1 MKRTYLLMPLIL
13 IFSVISIKLMAQ
25 NHSVA
30 RQWND
35 VLLAAIRGDLARPT
49 VHARNLFQISAA
61 MYDAWAI
68 YDDQAATYL
77 TGNSVNGFGC
87 ELNNFLPFSNV
98 PLADQ
103 RKQAISYAAFRM
115 LLHRFEF
122 APDRVEIRAMAEAKM
137 QELGYDISITSTN
150 YSTGS
155 PAALGNY
162 IAQCYINYGL
172 QDGANEE
179 FDYVNFYYEPVNDPL
194 APTSSGNALITDFNR
209 WQPLALSV
217 FIDQSGNVVS
227 DGARDFLGA
236 EWGNVMPF
244 SLTNGDKSNFERDGD
259 AYHVYRD
266 PGSPPYIEDESS
278 VQGQENDYRWNF
290 ELVSIWGSH
299 LDPSDGVMWDIS
311 PASGGNIESLPT
323 NLAEYRAFY
332 NEREGGDPGQG
343 HSVNPVTNLPY
354 APNIVPRGDYTRV
367 LAEFWADGPA
377 SETPPGHWFT
387 ILNYVND
394 HPLLVKKFKGQ
405 GEILDDLEWDI
416 KAYFLLGGAMH
427 DAAITAWGIKGW
439 YDYIRPISAIRAMA
453 SKGQSSD
460 PNLPS
465 YNAEQGITLKE
476 GLIELVEAGDPLAGS
491 SNEHVGKIKLYTWR
505 GPDYIQNPEIDE
517 AGVGWI
523 LADNWWPYQRPTFV
537 TPPFAGY
544 ISGHST
550 FSRTAAVILAELT
563 GSEFFPG
570 GVGEFIAPK
579 NEFLVFE
586 EGPSVDVTLQWATY
600 RDASDQTSLSRI
612 WGGIHP
618 PADDIPGRIIG
629 EQLAPKVF
637 EFAESYFQGIV
648 TGIDDDDIPELSFG
662 PNPVVNGEDFSIKLP
677 ERTYAI
683 QLSFSSIDG
692 SSILNSTIK
701 ASQNEVSLA
710 TAKLKGVFLVNL
722 RGNNWKKVIKVVV
735 R

>member
-1 MKRTYLLMPLIL
+1 MTRIHTLMLIVL
-13 IFSVISIKLMAQ
+13 MCSVINTKLSAQ

-35 VLLAAIRGDLARPT
+35 VLLEAIRGDLARPT
-49 VHARNLFQISAA
+49 VHSRNLFHISAA

-68 YDDQAATYL
+68 YDEEAANYL
-77 TGNSVNGFGC
+77 IGNTVNGFRC
-87 ELNNFLPFSNV
+87 EFNNFLPFSNV

-103 RKQAISYAAFRM
+103 RNQAISYAAFRL

-122 APDRVEIRAMAEAKM
+122 APDREEISAMAEAKM

-150 YSTGS
+150 YSIGS

-162 IAQCYINYGL
+162 IAQCYISYGL
-172 QDGANEE
+172 QDGSNEE
-179 FDYVNFYYEPVNDPL
+179 FDYVNFYYEPVNEPL
-194 APTSSGNALITDFNR
+194 APTLPGNPNITELNR

-227 DGARDFLGA
+227 DGAREFLGA

-244 SLTNGDKSNFERDGD
+244 SLANGDKSNFEREGD
-259 AYHVYRD
+259 VYHIYND
-266 PGSPPYIEDESS
+266 PGHPPYIEDEST

-290 ELVSIWGSH
+290 ELVSIWGAH

-311 PASGGNIESLPT
+311 PASLGNIESLPENFT
-323 NLAEYRAFY
+323 TARSFY
-332 NEREGGDPGQG
+332 NEFDGGDSGQG
-343 HSVNPVTNLPY
+343 YSVNPVTNLPY
-354 APNIVPRGDYTRV
+354 VPNIVPRGDYTRV
-367 LAEFWADGPA
+367 LAEYWADGPA

-394 HPLLVKKFKGQ
+394 HPLLIKKFKGQ
-405 GEILDDLEWDI
+405 GEVLDDLEWDI

-427 DAAITAWGIKGW
+427 DAAISAWGIKGW

-465 YNAEQGITLKE
+465 YNAENGITLKE
-476 GLIELVEAGDPLAGS
+476 GYIELVTAGDPLAGGN
-491 SNEHVGKIKLYTWR
+491 NEHVDKIKVYTWR

-570 GVGEFIAPK
+570 GMGEFIAPK

-586 EGPSVDVTLQWATY
+586 EGPSVDITLQWATY

-629 EQLAPKVF
+629 EALAPKVF
-637 EFAESYFQGIV
+637 EFAENYFQGIV
-648 TGIDDDDIPELSFG
+648 TGIDEEYIPDLSFG
-662 PNPVVNGEDFSIKLP
+662 PNPVVNGEDFTIRLP
-677 ERTYAI
+677 ERTYPI
-683 QLSFSSIDG
+683 QLSFLSIDG
-692 SSILNSTIK
+692 TVLSNATIR
-701 ASQNEVSLA
+701 ASQTDVSLA

-722 RGNNWKKVIKVVV
+722 RGNNWKKVIKMIV

>member
-1 MKRTYLLMPLIL
+1 MKRIYTLMLLVLACL
-13 IFSVISIKLMAQ
+13 VINTKLTAQ

-35 VLLAAIRGDLARPT
+35 VLLDAIRGDLARPT
-49 VHARNLFQISAA
+49 VHSRNLFHISAA
-61 MYDAWAI
+61 MYDAWAV
-68 YDDQAATYL
+68 YDEEATPYL
-77 TGNSVNGFGC
+77 TGNTVNGFSC
-87 ELNNFLPFSNV
+87 ELNNFIPLSNV
-98 PLADQ
+98 PLVDQ

-122 APDRVEIRAMAEAKM
+122 APDRVEIRAMAEEKM

-172 QDGANEE
+172 QDGSNEE

-194 APTSSGNALITDFNR
+194 APTSPGNPLITDFNR

-217 FIDQSGNVVS
+217 FIDQGGNVVS

-244 SLTNGDKSNFERDGD
+244 SLNLGDKSNFERDGD
-259 AYHVYRD
+259 AYPVYID
-266 PGSPPYIEDESS
+266 PGSPPHIEDEPAIE
-278 VQGQENDYRWNF
+278 GQENDYRWNF

-311 PASGGNIESLPT
+311 PASGGNIENLPA
-323 NLAEYRAFY
+323 NLAEYKTFY
-332 NEREGGDPGQG
+332 NELEGGDPGRG
-343 HSVNPVTNLPY
+343 YAVNPVTNLPY

-405 GEILDDLEWDI
+405 GEVLDDLEWDI

-439 YDYIRPISAIRAMA
+439 YDYIRPISAIRGMA
-453 SKGQSSD
+453 FKGQSSD

-476 GLIELVEAGDPLAGS
+476 GFIELVEEGDDLAGS
-491 SNEHVGKIKLYTWR
+491 NNENVGKIKLYTWR
-505 GPDYIQNPEIDE
+505 GPAYIQNPEIDE

-550 FSRTAAVILAELT
+550 FSRTAAVVLAELT

-570 GVGEFIAPK
+570 GMGEFVAPK

-629 EQLAPKVF
+629 EELAPKVF
-637 EFAESYFQGIV
+637 AFAENYFQGIV
-648 TGIDDDDIPELSFG
+648 TGIDDEYVPELSFG
-662 PNPVVNGEDFSIKLP
+662 PNPVINGEDFTVKLP
-677 ERTYAI
+677 ERTYPI
-683 QLSFSSIDG
+683 ELSLLSIDG
-692 SSILNSTIK
+692 SSILNSTIQP
-701 ASQNEVSLA
+701 SQNEVSLA